1 MNNTLQH
8 QSVITPTDHV
18 ASQKETEWRILK
30 AQAEVVAK
38 SKLCPQGFTPA
49 DVLGV
54 ALLGRELGIGVMA
67 SLQTINPIKGR
78 FTMSALGMRGL
89 VFRRYPHAKF
99 WIKENTTE
107 ACVIE
112 AARSTTDP
120 ISVFSF
126 TMEDARRAGLLSNPS
141 WQKYPREMLVAR
153 ATSIACRTI
162 FPDVLMGCA
171 YTPDEV
177 GGEASDQDYINNE
190 SVAVQKSAQ
199 ISNTATTTAGTGVN
213 KPIVPIQGGE
223 HQRVEPVVSGTEVR
237 GPVSAVKS
245 KTISEKQAKM
255 LFAVSRDCGWTH
267 DELKEYLIAAY
278 DIDSTKL
285 ILRDQFEELLN
296 ILKTQNINSAMA
308 ALDLKN
314 GPPESTI
321 NPLTGSNDDIFN
333 SFNTTGV

>member
-1 MNNTLQH
+1 MANTLPQT
-8 QSVITPTDHV
+8 SVIHTPDTYATH
-18 ASQKETEWRILK
+18 KETEWRILK
-30 AQAEVVAK
+30 AQAEVVAR

-89 VFRRYPHAKF
+89 VFRRYPNAKF

-120 ISVFSF
+120 VSVFSF
-126 TMEDARRAGLLSNPS
+126 TMDDARRAGLLSNPS

-190 SVAVQKSAQ
+190 SVAAPKSAQ
-199 ISNTATTTAGTGVN
+199 VFHAATNTADTGAN
-213 KPIVPIQGGE
+213 KPQVKIQGE
-223 HQRVEPVVSGTEVR
+223 RHRDEPVVSDSEVR
-237 GPVSAVKS
+237 GPVPAVKS
-245 KTISEKQAKM
+245 KAITDKQAKM

-267 DELKEYLIAAY
+267 EELKEYLIAAY
-278 DIDSTKL
+278 GIDSTKL
-285 ILRDQFEELLN
+285 IMRDQFEELLN
-296 ILKTQNINSAMA
+296 TLKTHNINSAMA
-308 ALDLKN
+308 ELDLKN
-314 GPPESTI
+314 GPPPTTI
-321 NPLTGSNDDIFN
+321 NPMTGDSGDMFS
-333 SFNTTGV
+333 SFDSTGV